1 MIVRMGSHEFDEVV
15 YDADGDVLYLS
26 CGKPA
31 PAKMTLPSLEGHAV
45 RLNGA
50 GEIIGITVVGAKW
63 WAERDG
69 RVTVTIPE
77 MAPQHGCLE
86 TSAEN
91 LAPALA
97 A

>member
-1 MIVRMGSHEFDEVV
+1 MIIHLGDQVFDDVF
-15 YDADGDVLYLS
+15 YDAEVDVLYLS
-26 CGKPA
+26 RGKPV
-31 PAKMTLPSLEGHAV
+31 PAAETLPSAEGHAI
-45 RLNGA
+45 RLNEA
-50 GEIIGITVVGAKW
+50 GEIIGITVISAKW

-77 MAPQHGCLE
+77 MAPRPGCLE

>member
-1 MIVRMGSHEFDEVV
+1 VIVRLGDQEFDHVV

-26 CGKPA
+26 RGKPV
-31 PAKMTLPSLEGHAV
+31 PAAETMPSSEGHAI
-45 RLNGA
+45 RLNEA
-50 GEIIGITVVGAKW
+50 GEIIGITVISAKW

-77 MAPQHGCLE
+77 MAPRPGCLE